1 MTVQIAHD
9 FTCPWCWIAW
19 HQAERLKADFGVEV
33 EWLAYEL
40 WPDELEEPVYGPAPA
55 PNPDRAPVPT
65 RLELAYAASGV
76 QKPMYSGLGNRIH
89 NALEAVEHA
98 KKVGCGNQL
107 VERLYK
113 ARWMEGLAINEVAVL
128 ALVATNIVPDVE
140 AMIRDID
147 ARAGADKIVP
157 FDETSYS
164 MGIYNVPTFWIGGKK
179 YAEQPYHVL
188 ERAVKANIS

>member
-19 HQAERLKADFGVEV
+19 HQAQRLQTDFGVEI

-40 WPDELEEPVYGPAPA
+40 WPDELEVPVSIPTP

-65 RLELAYAASGV
+65 RLELAYVASDV
-76 QKPMYSGLGNRIH
+76 SKPMYSGLGPRIH
-89 NALEAVEHA
+89 NALEAAEHA
-98 KKVGCGNQL
+98 KKVGVGAEM

-113 ARWMEGLAINEVAVL
+113 ARWLEGLAINNVDVL
-128 ALVATNIVPDVE
+128 ALVAKGIVPDVD

-147 ARAGADKIVP
+147 SRAGADKIVP
-157 FDETSYS
+157 FDKTSYS
-164 MGIYNVPTFWIGGKK
+164 RGIYNVPTFWIGGKK
-179 YAEQPYHVL
+179 YAEQPYVVL
-188 ERAVKANIS
+188 ERALKASLK